1 MEESGRPAAV
11 QPFTVAAAA
20 PPSCYDRR
28 RRRRHHPHAPFL
40 ASGVPSVMQTV
51 RHIARVSRE
60 RESRHTR
67 GGILAVA
74 LSRARSREPMP
85 EAVENEVVKPEKPWR
100 PKTVCFLGVFAY

>member
-1 MEESGRPAAV
+1 MVRISLDPLGCTLPLVKTRWA
-11 QPFTVAAAA
+11 FFI
-20 PPSCYDRR
+20 
-28 RRRRHHPHAPFL
+28 HAPVPL
-40 ASGVPSVMQTV
+40 PASGVPSVMQTV

-85 EAVENEVVKPEKPWR
+85 EAVENELVKPEKPWR